1 MTKKEP
7 LRVSP
12 KAADSAT
19 GKLAIASSNVSKLNP
34 LPQPPAAP
42 PAAVVSHRG
51 RLDSDKLVCGS
62 VPVPADTMSN
72 CVQLQPT
79 VGVVAAI
86 VDCRPHHNCV
96 IKMQQQ
102 GVAVGTGPPAVS
114 SRSASDS
121 PPHLRRHYASGPPS
135 LLVAITVLCG
145 CPVPVKLRQVYP
157 PPRPQYILRHGRST
171 PLQPFP
177 PTLPAGRHTVA
188 PRASTAHLLHL
199 DRAVPDLNSITAL
212 SQTQATAKSA
222 DTVAAL
228 LPIHSR
234 PGPTSRIR
242 RRASNQSGGSGTTT
256 TLPPIAAAATRQQP
270 AASAPGAHCNR
281 VYKAGGPSTFFTMD
295 LVVPDLLELPPASA
309 GAAGSGVLLCVGG
322 GGGIGLG
329 GVIRIG
335 RGGVA
340 PIAIAGAGLALSSQ
354 AAAAAVAAGARSA
367 ALASQAGADLAAVIK
382 AAMGLLAAEAA
393 AAAISGG
400 SDETSG
406 GAPQMTAEELAA
418 VLFGLAAP
426 SAATTPTA
434 PAATRRRKSS
444 SRGCWRFSGVGVDV
458 IERAFGDAAARVSA
472 AEGVLQQYW
481 ELELP
486 ARKASAWSTGTP
498 AQRPLPQQRH
508 LHRSSSSFAD
518 EDEEIAIIPGGATA
532 AVVAKLSSSHLRV
545 AVLGKDEAL
554 LLLYID
560 DEGDFVHLES
570 DTDVRLM
577 GASEES
583 LDDNRALASGGAVS
597 LSLTLV
603 AVQSRTDSNTGRTGR
618 GKGEPSK
625 FGSLLAPVVIAS
637 LKMPV
642 EAANLAEYVMDLESQ
657 LAQLRE
663 IVLGTP
669 AQSPPP
675 QQQQQQ
681 AVPAP
686 GARAAEPDAKI
697 TKMSENNSNNNDDDG
712 VPAAPD
718 AGAAAHEGST
728 AEGVAAVVA
737 DHQALAG
744 AAGEAVMTPDTRPS
758 RRQHHRLF
766 AATAAAIDHTEN
778 QPGRH
783 RLARILVIIVIAVRV
798 PGQLSHTCT
807 LAPSNKG
814 AHT

>member
-1 MTKKEP
+1 M
-7 LRVSP
+7 
-12 KAADSAT
+12 
-19 GKLAIASSNVSKLNP
+19 
-34 LPQPPAAP
+34 AP
-42 PAAVVSHRG
+42 PAAVQSEVR
-51 RLDSDKLVCGS
+51 
-62 VPVPADTMSN
+62 
-72 CVQLQPT
+72 
-79 VGVVAAI
+79 
-86 VDCRPHHNCV
+86 
-96 IKMQQQ
+96 
-102 GVAVGTGPPAVS
+102 GVAHGANPTDVKEPKHEGWRLAAPPQPKCEGRRREA
-114 SRSASDS
+114 
-121 PPHLRRHYASGPPS
+121 PPQPNWA
-135 LLVAITVLCG
+135 T
-145 CPVPVKLRQVYP
+145 
-157 PPRPQYILRHGRST
+157 PQG
-171 PLQPFP
+171 
-177 PTLPAGRHTVA
+177 
-188 PRASTAHLLHL
+188 
-199 DRAVPDLNSITAL
+199 AVPTELGG
-212 SQTQATAKSA
+212 
-222 DTVAAL
+222 AA
-228 LPIHSR
+228 
-234 PGPTSRIR
+234 R
-242 RRASNQSGGSGTTT
+242 RRPILEREGWRREAPPDPTEKQKTS
-256 TLPPIAAAATRQQP
+256 TLDM
-270 AASAPGAHCNR
+270 
-281 VYKAGGPSTFFTMD
+281 GGPSQYTKTRNTQQTAAY
-295 LVVPDLLELPPASA
+295 LRIPASR
-309 GAAGSGVLLCVGG
+309 GDRIPRLRLVLPSAA
-322 GGGIGLG
+322 
-329 GVIRIG
+329 
-335 RGGVA
+335 
-340 PIAIAGAGLALSSQ
+340 IAIAALS
-354 AAAAAVAAGARSA
+354 
-367 ALASQAGADLAAVIK
+367 
-382 AAMGLLAAEAA
+382 
-393 AAAISGG
+393 
-400 SDETSG
+400 
-406 GAPQMTAEELAA
+406 GAPHAGGFAQHHSLP
-418 VLFGLAAP
+418 P
-426 SAATTPTA
+426 SKPSVRCLSSAT
-434 PAATRRRKSS
+434 
-444 SRGCWRFSGVGVDV
+444 
-458 IERAFGDAAARVSA
+458 
-472 AEGVLQQYW
+472 
-481 ELELP
+481 
-486 ARKASAWSTGTP
+486 STGSVE
-498 AQRPLPQQRH
+498 L
-508 LHRSSSSFAD
+508 LVAD

-642 EAANLAEYVMDLESQ
+642 EAANLAEYVVDLESQ